1 MWRLFYSL
9 REGNEVGL
17 VMYRKL
23 GRGNLEKV
31 RRLVGGM
38 EKFGDWSV

>member
-1 MWRLFYSL
+1 MWRPLHSS

-17 VMYRKL
+17 VMYRKS
-23 GRGNLEKV
+23 GRGNLEKA

-38 EKFGDWSV
+38 EKPGDWSV